1 MADLPVR
8 FEERMKA
15 LLGEEYPAFAASYD
29 KERVQGLRFNSLK
42 FPDRIR
48 IQDAVGENRE
58 EGKNGEGKEIRE
70 AKAVCEAKA
79 DCEVKAVCEA
89 EVTWEEAGAAEAA
102 KQIGQIGRAHV

>member
-8 FEERMKA
+8 FEERMKV

-48 IQDAVGENRE
+48 IQDAVGSGENRE
-58 EGKNGEGKEIRE
+58 AGKTER
-70 AKAVCEAKA
+70 AKKSGRPRRSVRPRQT
-79 DCEVKAVCEA
+79 VRP
-89 EVTWEEAGAAEAA
+89 
-102 KQIGQIGRAHV
+102 KQTVRSKRSVRPK

>member
-48 IQDAVGENRE
+48 IQDAVGSRENRE
-58 EGKNGEGKEIRE
+58 AGKNGEAKEIRE
-70 AKAVCEAKA
+70 SKAVCESK
-79 DCEVKAVCEA
+79 
-89 EVTWEEAGAAEAA
+89 VTWEEAGAAEAA
-102 KQIGQIGRAHV
+102 KQIGQETGFTLERIPWV

>member
-48 IQDAVGENRE
+48 IQDAVGSRENRE
-58 EGKNGEGKEIRE
+58 YAKPAASSSRTRGAISRLVAGVIR
-70 AKAVCEAKA
+70 
-79 DCEVKAVCEA
+79 D
-89 EVTWEEAGAAEAA
+89 TLP
-102 KQIGQIGRAHV
+102 

>member
-48 IQDAVGENRE
+48 IQDAVGSGENRE
-58 EGKNGEGKEIRE
+58 AGKNGEE
-70 AKAVCEAKA
+70 
-79 DCEVKAVCEA
+79 
-89 EVTWEEAGAAEAA
+89 
-102 KQIGQIGRAHV
+102 

>member
-48 IQDAVGENRE
+48 IQDAVGSRENRE
-58 EGKNGEGKEIRE
+58 AGKTERPKKSVRPKRSVRPGRY
-70 AKAVCEAKA
+70 
-79 DCEVKAVCEA
+79 VKSRRSVRP
-89 EVTWEEAGAAEAA
+89 
-102 KQIGQIGRAHV
+102 K

>member
-48 IQDAVGENRE
+48 IQDAVGSRENRE
-58 EGKNGEGKEIRE
+58 AGKTERPKKSVRPRRSVRP
-70 AKAVCEAKA
+70 K
-79 DCEVKAVCEA
+79 
-89 EVTWEEAGAAEAA
+89 
-102 KQIGQIGRAHV
+102 